1 MAMNG
6 APPPDGWS
14 PHGRSGA
21 PGYGQPPAGP
31 GASPYGSGPF
41 GAPPGPVG
49 PNVPLIADQPGAD
62 YPPPV
67 GPNVPLIAD
76 EPGAGYPPGPP
87 VGHPGGPAGWPAPT
101 PPRRAPRRS
110 HKGLIIGLVGGF
122 CVLVLI
128 GCAIAGFNVWQHHQQ
143 EQATLAIY
151 QRIGRPDGFDPQ
163 GEPQKPHHTA
173 LTATWTGRSEQGDD
187 LVGAATDWLGKH
199 SKNPPSQQDVQDAFA
214 HGRTF
219 YLDDQAPAN
228 VELKLS
234 SASPDYRIDVSIIS

>member
-6 APPPDGWS
+6 APPPDGRAR
-14 PHGRSGA
+14 P
-21 PGYGQPPAGP
+21 PYGPPA
-31 GASPYGSGPF
+31 ASPYGPPGAPPYDQPPGTPQYGSGPGAPPDGSGPGF
-41 GAPPGPVG
+41 GGPPGPVG
-49 PNVPLIADQPGAD
+49 PNVPLIADQPGVD
-62 YPPPV
+62 HPPV
-67 GPNVPLIAD
+67 
-76 EPGAGYPPGPP
+76 AGG
-87 VGHPGGPAGWPAPT
+87 PGGPVGWPAPAA
-101 PPRRAPRRS
+101 PRAPRRS
-110 HKGLIIGLVGGF
+110 RKGLIIGLVGGF

-163 GEPQKPHHTA
+163 GEPRKPHHTE
-173 LTATWTGRSEQGDD
+173 LTASWTARSEQGDD
-187 LVGAATDWLGKH
+187 LVGATTDWLGKH
-199 SKNPPSQQDVQDAFA
+199 SRNPPSQQDVQDAFA

-234 SASPDYRIDVSIIS
+234 STSPDYRIDVSIIS